1 MTHLIKTAE
10 DVRWLLT
17 HTQGFRGG
25 RVAEV
30 HLAKRWMF
38 DEESGREV
46 TAGSL
51 VTVVI
56 RYHLQGILRI
66 AKLALQ
72 AVSDVSIFEQDGA
85 DCTSLGTIHVECHEG
100 TLRFWFDP
108 EGNFYVVCEEA
119 LLEEVSLPHSE
130 TDLDPGAAEWIFQA
144 EAGDPPTVD
153 WLLNALDQAGLPCV
167 WKTAA
172 RRSEAPRALCWEG
185 ELMAAAGVHAGSPAA
200 LLVRAYEPIDGAG
213 FGIRLQPRQT
223 SGRLDRRLMRAVTDV
238 VTQGFAGTYLTGETV
253 VSSGEW

>member
-1 MTHLIKTAE
+1 MTHCIKTAE

-25 RVAEV
+25 RVADV

-72 AVSDVSIFEQDGA
+72 GVSDVSIFEQDGA

-119 LLEEVSLPHSE
+119 LLEEVSLPHSGTE
-130 TDLDPGAAEWIFQA
+130 LDPGAAEWIFQA

-153 WLLNALDQAGLPCV
+153 WLLNALDQAGLPCI
-167 WKTAA
+167 WRSAA
-172 RRSEAPRALCWEG
+172 RRSEAPTLSWEG
-185 ELMAAAGVHAGSPAA
+185 ELTAAAGANGGAPAA

-213 FGIRLQPRQT
+213 FGIRLQPRQAF
-223 SGRLDRRLMRAVTDV
+223 GRLDRRLMQAVTDA
-238 VTQGFAGTYLTGETV
+238 VTQRFTGTYLTGETV
-253 VSSGEW
+253 VSSDEKW